1 MEKEKTQK
9 HRKILPFES
18 LWFPPGGAISLVPLL
33 VLCKYTTK
41 NNQKSALM
49 EGMQVCSFSPRYSS
63 SSVVTVA
70 RNKNYYISA
79 GPLESKQGRKE

>member
-18 LWFPPGGAISLVPLL
+18 LWFLPKGAISLVPLL

-41 NNQKSALM
+41 NNNQKSALM
-49 EGMQVCSFSPRYSS
+49 EGMQIK
-63 SSVVTVA
+63 SVHFLPDIPQV
-70 RNKNYYISA
+70 
-79 GPLESKQGRKE
+79 LL